1 MSKHQ
6 TPEEKFDAAM
16 RDPRLVDEAA
26 GFISDQDAAT
36 LAAMVAA
43 TYHDCIRRDRNYP
56 DNDALATIGLAYWT
70 AITRAQLRI
79 ARGEF

>member
-1 MSKHQ
+1 MNKHQ

-36 LAAMVAA
+36 LAALVANIYA
-43 TYHDCIRRDRNYP
+43 TQGEDP
-56 DNDALATIGLAYWT
+56 DDNAMCALGNVYWG